1 MTTTTIRITNPNDA
15 TALQQIA
22 ESINTENLQFLAE
35 LSKKIGI
42 NDKIKKNKTLI
53 KFYL

>member
-1 MTTTTIRITNPNDA
+1 MKLTQIRITNDA
-15 TALQQIA
+15 DAAALQQIA